1 MGNPLIPPPLL
12 LTKLLSLGAIA
23 MIFTEREQLQA
34 ITTPFFLLYASNSI
48 FGHFCP
54 FFIICVCSWV
64 TPWSHPCFDKNV
76 ITRCCC
82 NEIYEKKAAPGHYN
96 PIFPPY
102 ASNSIFGHFWP
113 FFTIFHHFCPLTGDP
128 MIPPLLLFT
137 KNKML
142 PLGAVSMRSMARI
155 PFQLTFYMAKNSL
168 TWILDYLGISW
179 MS

>member
-1 MGNPLIPPPLL
+1 
-12 LTKLLSLGAIA
+12 
-23 MIFTEREQLQA
+23 MISTEREQLQD
-34 ITTPFFLLYASNSI
+34 ITTPLFCHMPQIQFLAI
-48 FGHFCP
+48 FGHFSP
-54 FFIICVCSWV
+54 FVSAHGWPLDPTPAFI
-64 TPWSHPCFDKNV
+64 DKNV

-82 NEIYEKKAAPGHYN
+82 NEIYGKKAAPGHYN

-113 FFTIFHHFCPLTGDP
+113 SLTIFDHICTLMGNP

-137 KNKML
+137 KML
-142 PLGAVSMRSMARI
+142 PLGAVSMRSMERT

-168 TWILDYLGISW
+168 TWILDYLGLSW